1 MVDWI
6 IGQVRELN
14 LQPTSSSWRLRGCA
28 NITVA
33 QRLNY
38 LTTWLVFWSWPVSIR
53 NHLLSINS
61 DVVQRPTVNNKD
73 TPHHWGNSKNL
84 VFPQGTGDKC
94 QSRVLLY
101 NSWILQLP
109 KKLFKEMSMPGSHQ
123 EFSFNWSGVQPE
135 YKDFSILLQMMLTL
149 YRLCC
154 WPLFILWVWISRI
167 CGFLQ
172 IRLELLLYLL
182 ELWTFYMAGARHLMT
197 MS

>member
-1 MVDWI
+1 MESGHVILLAHPRVHQPGSSPKPTCPEFFGGFHYVGMVDWI

-135 YKDFSILLQMMLTL
+135 YKDF
-149 YRLCC
+149 
-154 WPLFILWVWISRI
+154 
-167 CGFLQ
+167 
-172 IRLELLLYLL
+172 
-182 ELWTFYMAGARHLMT
+182 
-197 MS
+197 